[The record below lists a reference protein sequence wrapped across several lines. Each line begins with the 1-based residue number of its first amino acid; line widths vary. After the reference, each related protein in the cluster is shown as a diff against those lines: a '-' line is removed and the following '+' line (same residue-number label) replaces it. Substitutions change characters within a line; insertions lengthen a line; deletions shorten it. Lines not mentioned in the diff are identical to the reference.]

1 MSKLKLIDVADL
13 IMGQSPPSSTYNEMG
28 NGLPFLQGKA
38 EFGRISPNPIK
49 YCSSPNKRAP
59 SNSILMSVRA
69 PVGDVNMADQE
80 YAIGRGLASI
90 VPKKY
95 DLWYLYFYLSSQ
107 KARLD
112 ALASGTTFKSIN
124 KTVLSTFPIPECYPE
139 NQRAIGIVLCAIQN
153 AKETREIELALERE
167 RKAALMAYLFTHG
180 TRGEALKQTQI
191 GEMPKSWNVK
201 SVSQIYE
208 YTKKPRGIKIKDDQ
222 IIPFIPMD
230 LITENEPFIDAYN
243 EIAYSDMSSGAYFE
257 KGDLLISKITPCFEN
272 GKQGVVENIANNF
285 GYATTEI
292 IAIKDIES
300 VSNKHFLSYYL
311 RHAPIR
317 HSLTEKMVGST
328 GRKRLSKDS
337 LSNTLMPCPSYEEQ
351 GEIANALL
359 AHDKYTKALHN
370 EVVFLNELFHSML
383 DELMSGKLSVEPLL
397 EAKKIVKKKVAA

>member
-1 MSKLKLIDVADL
+1 MSKLTLTDVADL

-95 DLWYLYFYLSSQ
+95 DLWYLYFYLYSQ
-107 KARLD
+107 KGRLD

-153 AKETREIELALERE
+153 AKETREAELALERE

-180 TRGEALKQTQI
+180 TRGEALKQTEI
-191 GEMPKSWNVK
+191 GEMPKSWNASLLK
-201 SVSQIYE
+201 SCAEKPE
-208 YTKKPRGIKIKDDQ
+208 YGYTESANNNPVGPKFLRITDIQDGSVDWNNVPYCVCDERTFTKKKLIKDD
-222 IIPFIPMD
+222 
-230 LITENEPFIDAYN
+230 LV
-243 EIAYSDMSSGAYFE
+243 IARIG
-257 KGDLLISKITPCFEN
+257 
-272 GKQGVVENIANNF
+272 
-285 GYATTEI
+285 ATTGKTFYI
-292 IAIKDIES
+292 SDCPDQS
-300 VSNKHFLSYYL
+300 VYASYLIRVRAQKNVMHPKYFAHFAETPLYWGHINKNKGGKLKGGVNI
-311 RHAPIR
+311 PILQAMKLPLG
-317 HSLTEKMVGST
+317 SL
-328 GRKRLSKDS
+328 
-337 LSNTLMPCPSYEEQ
+337 EEQ
-351 GEIANALL
+351 KEIVDILDAQEKKIRALIQEM
-359 AHDKYTKALHN
+359 K
-370 EVVFLNELFHSML
+370 VLNELFHSLL
-383 DELMSGKLSVEPLL
+383 DELMSGKLSAEPLL
-397 EAKKIVKKKVAA
+397 EPKKNIKKKVVA